1 MPVTSIENLRIQLV
15 EIKDTPPPR
24 VDIVYFLDGSLEIQ
38 STMYLSRLHRAFTV
52 YLFFPPSY
60 LKRFPDLNLIQS
72 LGLHDGPWQADEEVC
87 CRMEPILTQLVEL
100 ELEKRSLRSLY
111 QEGCSL
117 QLLYLCLEK
126 HTERQETPC
135 FNCRFLNIPSEKQ
148 KIMQARVL
156 LMINLSEPLS
166 IPELA
171 RAVLINECYLKKGF
185 RELFGSSVYDFVQQ
199 ERIRKAKLF
208 LQEGRYSIQEIALE
222 LGFSNT
228 SNFTNAFKRL
238 TGQPPTSWQKTLLEV

>member
-1 MPVTSIENLRIQLV
+1 MYSTSIESPRIQLS
-15 EIKDTPPPR
+15 ETSDTMNSR
-24 VDIVYFLDGSLEIQ
+24 VDIVHFLDGALEIQ
-38 STMYLSRLHRAFTV
+38 FRCYLSRLQRSFSVH
-52 YLFFPPSY
+52 LFFPASY
-60 LKRFPDLNLIQS
+60 LERFPDLNLIQS
-72 LGLHDGPWQADEEVC
+72 MGLKNIPWQADEEVC

-100 ELEKRSLRSLY
+100 ELEKRPLRSLY

-117 QLLYLCLEK
+117 QLLYLCIEK
-126 HTERQETPC
+126 HTDKQETPC

-171 RAVLINECYLKKGF
+171 RAVHINECYLKKGF
-185 RELFGSSVYDFVQQ
+185 KELFGTSVYDFVQQ
-199 ERIRKAKLF
+199 ERIRKAKHF
-208 LQEGRYSIQEIALE
+208 IQEGRYSIQEIALE

-238 TGQPPTSWQKTLLEV
+238 TGQPPTLWQKTLLEV